1 MSGEAVKI
9 SAILNCNSGG
19 DRASCSVVCIRDT
32 LKNRKI
38 NVTCLGNIPFPYSQM
53 PHKHLESEKK
63 HNFYCSLLIIM
74 YCTVVSVV
82 IQFYPWLK
90 VYFQLIVLAKS
101 LNTNKSQ

>member
-19 DRASCSVVCIRDT
+19 GKASCSVVCIRDT
-32 LKNRKI
+32 LKKKKI
-38 NVTCLGNIPFPYSQM
+38 NVTCLGNNPFPYAQM

-90 VYFQLIVLAKS
+90 VYFQLIVQAKS

>member
-32 LKNRKI
+32 LKKRKI

-63 HNFYCSLLIIM
+63 HNLYCSLLIIM

>member
-32 LKNRKI
+32 LKKRKI

-90 VYFQLIVLAKS
+90 VYFHLIVQAKS

>member
-32 LKNRKI
+32 LKKKKI

-90 VYFQLIVLAKS
+90 VYFQLIVQAKS

>member
-32 LKNRKI
+32 LKKRKI
-38 NVTCLGNIPFPYSQM
+38 NVTCLGNIPFPYSKM

-90 VYFQLIVLAKS
+90 VYFQLIVQAKS

>member
-32 LKNRKI
+32 LKKRKI

-82 IQFYPWLK
+82 IQFYLWLK
-90 VYFQLIVLAKS
+90 VYFQLIVQAKS

>member
-32 LKNRKI
+32 LKKRKI

>member
-32 LKNRKI
+32 LKKRKI

-90 VYFQLIVLAKS
+90 VYFQLIVQAKS

>member
-32 LKNRKI
+32 LKKRKI

-90 VYFQLIVLAKS
+90 VYFQLIVQAKRARH
-101 LNTNKSQ
+101 

>member
-1 MSGEAVKI
+1 M
-9 SAILNCNSGG
+9 
-19 DRASCSVVCIRDT
+19 
-32 LKNRKI
+32 
-38 NVTCLGNIPFPYSQM
+38 TCLGNIPFPYSQM

-90 VYFQLIVLAKS
+90 VYFQLIVQAKS